1 MARKKIGEFTK
12 VVPNSGDRILIE
24 QNGAGRS
31 AVLSSLPVSDPTMEA
46 LNDVRK
52 EVAKVYKF
60 KGAVTHKTDLP
71 ATGIVAGDAYN
82 VSSEGKTY
90 AYNGS
95 SWIAIGVDTVTDEV
109 LQAREGYDGTIYSDL
124 GTAIRTQVSSLNASQ
139 DQVAKELKGDIFDL
153 TGIVSNKIDDAE
165 VKDGELVLYADGEE
179 KFRLSGFG
187 GGGGT
192 GGGGAV
198 TSSVLTVRNT
208 SGSLSKTISYGDECI
223 LSFNWES
230 LLDGEETGNGAL
242 TVKVDG
248 ITKILDKDIA
258 QGDVSIDVGGFLKE
272 NKTHRVSL
280 YVKDIYST
288 QRPLHFSITTIAL
301 SLKSAFQDSLIQSG
315 SIMFLY
321 TPVGE
326 GTKTM
331 HISIDGTE
339 VWTKTTAANNR
350 QEIANLEAQTHGVHT
365 IKAWFT
371 ATVNSQDIVSNTLKF
386 MVICTEEGKTDPII
400 ALRLYEDQLKQY
412 YTYDIGYQVWT
423 PAQLTD
429 VTLNDGDNITELK
442 NVSTAQNIWAIRKD
456 TQGTYTLSITAA
468 GLTVS
473 KTITV
478 GDSGIEIDPIQEGL
492 DLYLTSK
499 GHVAGSAIEWSYND
513 IACEFTGINA
523 ASSGWKYD
531 SENIPVMRLTGDARM
546 TIPFQPFG
554 KEVSVYGKTLEFEF
568 ATSDVFNYDTVV
580 IDCLSEGRGLQATAQ
595 AITLYSSENSLYTQY
610 KEGEHVRVSFVISA
624 STDKTQGKIV
634 YCYINGI
641 MSGAFQY
648 GTDLFGQ
655 IHPVNITIGSNDC
668 TTDIYCV
675 RIYDRALSRYEI
687 VDTWIAD
694 TQNGE
699 ELLNK
704 VEANDIYENDIVT
717 EAKLLQRGLPCLVIE
732 GTLPESKKAGRKIVS
747 GRYTDPNDAS
757 KSFTYK
763 DAGIKVQGTSSQFY
777 PRKNYTIEFDNG
789 FIMSNGTTVDKYAIN
804 NGVPVNT
811 FTFKADYA
819 SSEGANNVELVKLY
833 DEVSPHKTPMQKT
846 NSKIRQG
853 IDGFPIAIFHGS
865 DFIGKYNFNNDK
877 GTAEVFGF
885 SEGDQSWEIT
895 GNGSNFGIFKSADF
909 ETYDD
914 IKEAFES
921 RYPEEDKDVVIT
933 QLKEMMTWVVSTD
946 TTVKGL
952 EKTEI
957 EARLNKFKTEFDN
970 YFNRESTFFYY
981 LFTEMFLMVDS
992 RAKNAFPSLFLQDGK
1007 WCWLPYDMDTALGID
1022 NNGELL
1028 FSYNLEDIDSFQG
1041 EDVYNGQDSVLW
1053 TNLRK
1058 CFYSELGDFYR
1069 ERIRNNDNFTYES
1082 IEKRFEDHQAKW
1094 PVALWNEDAY
1104 FKYIEP
1110 LLQNGEKRLKML
1122 QGAKE
1127 EQRKWWLYNRF
1138 RYIDSKYN
1146 SGNARNSYITF
1157 RAYSN
1162 NNGSNSVLEIT
1173 PYADIYA
1180 RVEFD
1185 TQVAF
1190 ARAPR
1195 GEKTTLVINGISNP
1209 NEMVANIFSADQLA
1223 DIGDLSGFQPRLVNL
1238 AAAIN
1243 LQSIKVGDS
1252 SEGFSN
1258 ARLTELTLG
1267 NNRLLKSI
1275 DARNCVALNTPI
1287 TAEQCISLE
1296 EAYFEN
1302 TKIPSISLPNGG
1314 MVKTLHLPD
1323 TLVYLQLR
1331 NLSKLTDLQIAGYSN
1346 LRTVWIENPS
1356 EAIMDIVPEMIIGLP
1371 EGANVRA
1378 LGIDTTVDSESE
1390 LLAFFEK
1397 LDTLRGL
1404 DAEGNPTI
1412 AKAAVSGIIHIDTM
1426 TYDDK
1431 VKYETMYPDFTID
1444 AKQLM
1449 CRVQFYDESG
1459 STLLAGPVY
1468 VEKGAAVSYTGQV
1481 PSKTA
1486 TAQYNYTF
1494 VGWSREKNSDENNL
1508 YEGLNKVETNLDL
1521 YAAFRAQLR
1530 SYTIKFVN
1538 ASYSP
1543 ATVLQSKSTAY
1554 GETPVYAG
1562 QTPVYNPSASD
1573 IDDWGEFLEWTPQ
1586 IVPVV
1591 GDATYTAKFKYVAS
1605 KTLKLLSGAI
1615 KTAESDIATNVG
1627 AYTFYYKQSLTTV
1640 SFPAATSVGHHAF
1653 CACRTLTSIEFPVAT
1668 RIGDYAFEGC
1678 SALTSVS
1685 IPLVESIGGSAF
1697 HGCGSITS
1705 VDFPLVTSIGSHA
1718 FWYCSNLTNVDFPLV
1733 TSIYRYAFSN
1743 CSSLTSAN
1751 FPRVTS
1757 IGEVAFEYCRA
1768 LTALYIGTES
1778 DTVCTLSSTS
1788 AIPSNVT
1795 KIYVPFLL
1803 VDKYKTATNWSSFSS
1818 KIAAYEEPVECIS
1831 LSITADNV
1839 PGYATT
1845 TTVHITATCKYN
1857 LGGVSQG
1864 DTTKVFTWDDT
1875 SAAFEQ
1881 NLSEESQ
1888 RNVTVS
1894 FEFLGVNASTT
1905 IVQDKYR
1912 NLVGGTIFYIDSSA
1926 DGVYEFYDI
1935 NGELISD
1942 IAVGDKP
1949 YTYKVI
1955 TPGSKDKYYILHDE
1969 LYSNLRWTYYKDGSY
1984 VYTSLGTGTAIGT
1997 GKSNTATVLAADD
2010 GAYITAN
2017 SNGYPTIWYKLQ
2029 QIRNAYTGGKNDWFV
2044 PSRFEAAEVRRAGLM
2059 TPEFEGSSRKYI
2071 MSSSEGYDQYSS
2083 SSVYTYTYPS
2093 WNIYSKSYDYSVFFV
2108 RAF

>member
-1 MARKKIGEFTK
+1 MKSIKDFPKATPGLDDLMLVEQTGGE
-12 VVPNSGDRILIE
+12 
-24 QNGAGRS
+24 GRS
-31 AVLSSLPVSDPTMEA
+31 VSLKELPVSVPVEEKIESRTTLLESRLDNLLLLPEGST
-46 LNDVRK
+46 
-52 EVAKVYKF
+52 VADGQLKDISV
-60 KGAVTHKTDLP
+60 
-71 ATGIVAGDAYN
+71 
-82 VSSEGKTY
+82 
-90 AYNGS
+90 
-95 SWIAIGVDTVTDEV
+95 
-109 LQAREGYDGTIYSDL
+109 GYDGQKYDTP
-124 GTAIRTQVSSLNASQ
+124 ANAVRTQVATLA
-139 DQVAKELKGDIFDL
+139 GDIDLLSAKSDEHDRGISDL
-153 TGIVSNKIDDAE
+153 TGRVSAKIDEAIVE
-165 VKDGELVLYADGEE
+165 DGELVLYAEGEE

-198 TSSVLTVRNT
+198 TQSVLTIRNT

-230 LLDGEETGNGAL
+230 LLDGEVTGNGAL

-248 ITKILDKDIA
+248 VTKILDKDIA

-280 YVKDIYST
+280 YVKDIYNS

-315 SIMFLY
+315 PIMFLY

-331 HISIDGTE
+331 HISIDDTE

-350 QEIANLEAQTHGVHT
+350 QEIANLEAQTHGAHT

-371 ATVNSQDIVSNTLKF
+371 ATVNSQDIVSNILNF

-429 VTLNDGDNITELK
+429 VTLNDGNTITELK

-473 KTITV
+473 KTVTV
-478 GDSGIEIDPIQEGL
+478 GDSGIDVDPIQEGL

-648 GTDLFGQ
+648 NTDLFGQ
-655 IHPVNITIGSNDC
+655 IHPVSITIGSNDC
-668 TTDIYCV
+668 TTDIYNI
-675 RIYDRALSRYEI
+675 RIYDRALTRYEI

-732 GTLPESKKAGRKIVS
+732 GTLPPDKGVPKTVS
-747 GRYTDPNDAS
+747 GRYTDPNDAA
-757 KSFTYK
+757 KSFTFQGAK
-763 DAGIKVQGTSSQFY
+763 MDVQGTSSKDY
-777 PRKNYTIEFDNG
+777 PRKNYKIKFKNG

-804 NGVPVNT
+804 NGVPVST

-833 DEVSPHKTPMQKT
+833 DDVSPYRTPMQKT
-846 NSKIRQG
+846 NPKIRQG

-877 GTAEVFGF
+877 GTTEVFGF

-909 ETYDD
+909 KTYDE

-921 RYPEEDKDVVIT
+921 RYPEKDADVVIT

-970 YFNRESTFFYY
+970 YFDRDSTFFYY

-1053 TNLRK
+1053 TNLRT

-1069 ERIRNNDNFTYES
+1069 NKIRNNDNFTYES

-1223 DIGDLSGFQPRLVNL
+1223 DVGDLSGFQPRLVNL
-1238 AAAIN
+1238 AAATN

-1323 TLVYLQLR
+1323 SLVYLQLR

-1356 EAIMDIVPEMIIGLP
+1356 EAIMNIVPDMIIGLP

-1378 LGIDTTVDSESE
+1378 MGINVTVASESE
-1390 LLAFFEK
+1390 IIAFFEK
-1397 LDTLRGL
+1397 MGTLRGL
-1404 DAEGNPTI
+1404 DAEGNPTS

-1431 VKYETMYPDFTID
+1431 VKYESMYPDFTID
-1444 AKQLM
+1444 ATHLM
-1449 CRVQFYDESG
+1449 CRVRFYDESG
-1459 STLLAGPVY
+1459 SNLLVDPVY
-1468 VEKGAAVSYTGQV
+1468 VEKGASVSYTGTV
-1481 PSKTA
+1481 PLKPA

-1494 VGWSREKNSDENNL
+1494 AGWSKEKNSDESNL
-1508 YEGLNKVETNLDL
+1508 YEGFNQVDTNLDL
-1521 YAAFRAQLR
+1521 YAAFSAQLR
-1530 SYTIKFVN
+1530 YYKIKFVN
-1538 ASYSP
+1538 TSYSP
-1543 ATVLQSKSTAY
+1543 ATVLQLTSVAY
-1554 GETPVYAG
+1554 GETPVYTG
-1562 QTPVYNPSASD
+1562 QPPVYNPSASD
-1573 IDDWGEFLEWTPQ
+1573 AEEWGEHLDWTPQ

-1591 GDATYTAKFKYVAS
+1591 GDATYTAKFKS
-1605 KTLKLLSGAI
+1605 LAI
-1615 KTAESDIATNVG
+1615 KTRRFIT
-1627 AYTFYYKQSLTTV
+1627 
-1640 SFPAATSVGHHAF
+1640 
-1653 CACRTLTSIEFPVAT
+1653 RTIKVVENDSITSIKSSVFY
-1668 RIGDYAFEGC
+1668 DC
-1678 SALTSVS
+1678 SALTSVKLPS
-1685 IPLVESIGGSAF
+1685 VTSIGFSAF
-1697 HGCGSITS
+1697 KNCSALTS
-1705 VDFPLVTSIGSHA
+1705 VELPLATSIEYNAFYSCSALTNVSFPLVTSIGSSTFYNCGA
-1718 FWYCSNLTNVDFPLV
+1718 LTNVSFPLLTSIGSSAFKNCSALTNVSFPLV
-1733 TSIYRYAFSN
+1733 TSIEDYGFQY
-1743 CSSLTSAN
+1743 CYSLTSVEL
-1751 FPRVTS
+1751 PS
-1757 IGEVAFEYCRA
+1757 ILSIATYAFGNCGK
-1768 LTALYIGTES
+1768 LKTMCIGTKS
-1778 DTVCTLSSTS
+1778 SIVCTLLAID

-1795 KIYVPFLL
+1795 KIYVPFPLL
-1803 VDKYKTATNWSSFSS
+1803 DEYKTATNWSSFAN
-1818 KIAAYEEPVECIS
+1818 KITAYEEPVECLS
-1831 LSITADNV
+1831 LSITAEDT
-1839 PGYATT
+1839 PWYATT
-1845 TTVHITATCKYN
+1845 TTVHVTATCKYN
-1857 LGGVSQG
+1857 VEGVSQG
-1864 DTTKVFTWDDT
+1864 DATKVFTWDDT

-1881 NLSEESQ
+1881 NSEESQ
-1888 RNVTVS
+1888 RNVMIN
-1894 FEFLGVNASTT
+1894 FEFLGASASTT

-1912 NLVGGTIFYIDSSA
+1912 TDLVGGTIFYIDSSA
-1926 DGVYEFYDI
+1926 DGVYEFYDR

-1942 IAVGDKP
+1942 VTVGDKP
-1949 YTYKVI
+1949 YSYKVI
-1955 TPGSKDKYYILHDE
+1955 TPGSKDRYYVYHDE
-1969 LYSNLRWTYYKDGSY
+1969 LYDSLQWSNS
-1984 VYTSLGTGTAIGT
+1984 TSGTGATGTAIGT
-1997 GKSNTATVLAADD
+1997 GKSNTATLLASDEVSK
-2010 GAYITAN
+2010 AN
-2017 SNGYPTIWYKLQ
+2017 TIWYKLQ
-2029 QIRNAYTGGKNDWFV
+2029 QVRNTSVGGCNDWFV
-2044 PSRFEAAEVRRAGLM
+2044 PSKDEGEALRQAIGYVVSWTGVVVVDVGAVTGGIIAGTADGMTHYRADGAYYCYPSNTKFLD
-2059 TPEFEGSSRKYI
+2059 TNLW
-2071 MSSSEGYDQYSS
+2071 SSSEDSASYSNYWYCS
-2083 SSVYTYTYPS
+2083 RQN
-2093 WNIYSKSYDYSVFFV
+2093 WNTKYKTSTSSVFFT

>member
-1 MARKKIGEFTK
+1 MALKSIKDFPKATPGLDDLMLVEQTGGE
-12 VVPNSGDRILIE
+12 
-24 QNGAGRS
+24 GRS
-31 AVLSSLPVSDPTMEA
+31 ISLKEFPVSVPVEEKIE
-46 LNDVRK
+46 NR
-52 EVAKVYKF
+52 
-60 KGAVTHKTDLP
+60 THVLESKLDNLLGLP
-71 ATGIVAGDAYN
+71 EGSTIDDARLEDIR
-82 VSSEGKTY
+82 V
-90 AYNGS
+90 
-95 SWIAIGVDTVTDEV
+95 
-109 LQAREGYDGTIYSDL
+109 GYDGQRYGSPAD
-124 GTAIRTQVSSLNASQ
+124 AVRTQVATLA
-139 DQVAKELKGDIFDL
+139 GDIDLLSAKSDEHDKDISTL
-153 TGIVSNKIDDAE
+153 TGRVSAKIDEAIVE
-165 VKDGELVLYADGEE
+165 DGYLVLYADGVEVT
-179 KFRLSGFG
+179 RLTGFG

-198 TSSVLTVRNT
+198 TQSVLTVRNT

-248 ITKILDKDIA
+248 VTKILDKDIA

-280 YVKDIYST
+280 YVKDIYNS

-315 SIMFLY
+315 PIMFLY

-331 HISIDGTE
+331 HISIDDTE

-371 ATVNSQDIVSNTLKF
+371 ATVNSQDIVSNILNF

-400 ALRLYEDQLKQY
+400 AFRLYEDQLKQY

-423 PAQLTD
+423 PAQLTN
-429 VTLNDGDNITELK
+429 VTLNDGNTITELK
-442 NVSTAQNIWAIRKD
+442 DVSTAQNIWAIRKD

-473 KTITV
+473 KTVTV
-478 GDSGIEIDPIQEGL
+478 GDSGIDVDPIQEGL

-568 ATSDVFNYDTVV
+568 ATSDVFDYDTVV

-668 TTDIYCV
+668 TTDIYNI
-675 RIYDRALSRYEI
+675 RIYDRALTRYEI
-687 VDTWIAD
+687 VDTWLAD
-694 TQNGE
+694 IQNGE
-699 ELLNK
+699 ELLSK
-704 VEANDIYENDIVT
+704 IEANDIYENDIVT

-732 GTLPESKKAGRKIVS
+732 GTLPPDKGVPKTVS
-747 GRYTDPNDAS
+747 GRYTDPNNAA
-757 KSFTYK
+757 KSFTFQ
-763 DAGIKVQGTSSQFY
+763 DAEMDVQGTSSKDY
-777 PRKNYTIEFDNG
+777 PRKNYKIKFKNG

-804 NGVPVNT
+804 NGVPVST

-833 DEVSPHKTPMQKT
+833 EDVSPYRTPMQKT
-846 NSKIRQG
+846 NPKIRQG

-877 GTAEVFGF
+877 STAEVFGF

-895 GNGSNFGIFKSADF
+895 GNGTAFGKFQSADF
-909 ETYDD
+909 ETYED
-914 IKEAFES
+914 IKEALES
-921 RYPEEDKDVVIT
+921 RYPEEDADVVIT

-952 EKTEI
+952 EDDDI

-970 YFNRESTFFYY
+970 YFDRDSTFFYY

-1022 NNGELL
+1022 NGGRLA
-1028 FSYNLEDIDSFQG
+1028 FSYNLEDIDYFINEQG
-1041 EDVYNGQDSVLW
+1041 ERKPIYNGQDSVLW

-1058 CFYSELGDFYR
+1058 CFYSELEEFYQKH
-1069 ERIRNNDNFTYES
+1069 IRNNDHFTYDS

-1094 PVALWNEDAY
+1094 PVALWNEDMY
-1104 FKYIEP
+1104 YKYIDP
-1110 LLQNGEKRLKML
+1110 ILQTGEDRLYML
-1122 QGAKE
+1122 QGSKE

-1146 SGNARNSYITF
+1146 AGNAIGSFITL
-1157 RAYSN
+1157 RAHSN
-1162 NNGSNSVLEIT
+1162 NNGSNSVFEIT

-1180 RVEFD
+1180 RVKID
-1185 TQVAF
+1185 NSPALAT
-1190 ARAPR
+1190 RAPR
-1195 GEKTTLVINGISNP
+1195 GEKTTLVIDNISNP
-1209 NEMVANIFSADQLA
+1209 NDSIMNIYSADQLA
-1223 DIGDLSGFQPRLVNL
+1223 DIGDLSGFLPGQVDLV
-1238 AAAIN
+1238 AAVN

-1252 SEGFSN
+1252 SPSYTNSN
-1258 ARLTELTLG
+1258 LTKLVLG
-1267 NNRLLKSI
+1267 ANRLLKSI

-1296 EAYFEN
+1296 EAYFDN

-1323 TLVYLQLR
+1323 SLVYLQLR

-1378 LGIDTTVDSESE
+1378 MGINVTVDSESE
-1390 LLAFFEK
+1390 IIAFFEK
-1397 LDTLRGL
+1397 MGTLRGL
-1404 DAEGNPTI
+1404 DAEGNPTS
-1412 AKAAVSGIIHIDTM
+1412 AKAAVSGTIHIDTM

-1431 VKYETMYPDFTID
+1431 VKYESMYPDFTID
-1444 AKQLM
+1444 ATHLM
-1449 CRVQFYDESG
+1449 CRVRFYDESG
-1459 STLLAGPVY
+1459 STLLMDPVL
-1468 VEKGAAVSYTGQV
+1468 VEKGAAVSYTGPV
-1481 PSKTA
+1481 PLKAA

-1494 VGWSREKNSDENNL
+1494 AGWSQEKNSDGNDL
-1508 YEGLNKVETNLDL
+1508 YEGLNQIDTNLDL

-1530 SYTIKFVN
+1530 YYTIKFVN

-1573 IDDWGEFLEWTPQ
+1573 VEDWGEFIEWTPQ
-1586 IVPVV
+1586 IVPVS
-1591 GDATYTAKFKYVAS
+1591 GDATYTAKFKYMAS

-1615 KTAESDIATNVG
+1615 KTAESDTVTSVG
-1627 AYTFYYKQSLTTV
+1627 DYAFYQRESLTTV
-1640 SFPAATSVGHHAF
+1640 SFPAATVVNKVAF
-1653 CACRTLTSIEFPVAT
+1653 RSCYKLKTVDVSAAT
-1668 RIGDYAFEGC
+1668 EIKSEAFYSCSSLSRLDLPKATKIGDYAFYDC
-1678 SALTSVS
+1678 SKLTT
-1685 IPLVESIGGSAF
+1685 LVVG
-1697 HGCGSITS
+1697 
-1705 VDFPLVTSIGSHA
+1705 VD
-1718 FWYCSNLTNVDFPLV
+1718 N
-1733 TSIYRYAFSN
+1733 
-1743 CSSLTSAN
+1743 
-1751 FPRVTS
+1751 
-1757 IGEVAFEYCRA
+1757 
-1768 LTALYIGTES
+1768 
-1778 DTVCTLSSTS
+1778 DTVCTLGNTS
-1788 AIPSNVT
+1788 AIPSSVT
-1795 KIYVPFLL
+1795 QIYVPYTL
-1803 VDKYKTATNWSSFSS
+1803 VDAYKTATNWSSFAS
-1818 KIAAYEEPVECIS
+1818 KIQGYEQPVECTS
-1831 LSITADNV
+1831 LSITADDV
-1839 PGYATT
+1839 PYGNNTTTKVHYTAECTYSKGEVLQEGTMIFTGTGTSDPFEQNMSYTDTVQREISFTYLGQTATT
-1845 TTVHITATCKYN
+1845 TITHGVYVDRSIEVETSGISDYGWIVADEKYN
-1857 LGGVSQG
+1857 V
-1864 DTTKVFTWDDT
+1864 D
-1875 SAAFEQ
+1875 
-1881 NLSEESQ
+1881 
-1888 RNVTVS
+1888 
-1894 FEFLGVNASTT
+1894 
-1905 IVQDKYR
+1905 
-1912 NLVGGTIFYIDSSA
+1912 
-1926 DGVYEFYDI
+1926 
-1935 NGELISD
+1935 
-1942 IAVGDKP
+1942 
-1949 YTYKVI
+1949 
-1955 TPGSKDKYYILHDE
+1955 
-1969 LYSNLRWTYYKDGSY
+1969 
-1984 VYTSLGTGTAIGT
+1984 
-1997 GKSNTATVLAADD
+1997 
-2010 GAYITAN
+2010 
-2017 SNGYPTIWYKLQ
+2017 
-2029 QIRNAYTGGKNDWFV
+2029 
-2044 PSRFEAAEVRRAGLM
+2044 
-2059 TPEFEGSSRKYI
+2059 
-2071 MSSSEGYDQYSS
+2071 GYDVYMSDSKGKGNSKAVMKLTCIGYSELTLYIRS
-2083 SSVYTYTYPS
+2083 YAES
-2093 WNIYSKSYDYSVFFV
+2093 SYDYTIASKANVSSYPTADNHSHTLAHTRSNQQSGTTLSNYTAVNYTGLTGNDTIYIVYVKDSSGDNGDDRGFV
-2108 RAF
+2108 LLPQQGETA